1 MAAEM
6 LYSRSALTFLLDDG
20 HSVVLDF
27 GDVGRPGERATAAS
41 VSRSGE
47 AIHTTGRLALRR
59 LEVVTRAVWG
69 GGPCPFSRNTQYGDC
84 AHGADC

>member
-1 MAAEM
+1 M
-6 LYSRSALTFLLDDG
+6 LYLRSAPHRLLDDG

-47 AIHTTGRLALRR
+47 AIHTTERLALRR
-59 LEVVTRAVWG
+59 LEVMTRAVWE
-69 GGPCPFSRNTQYGDC
+69 GGPPTPFSRNTQYGDC
-84 AHGADC
+84 AHIADC